1 MDQFFQ
7 TLRKIQKKERNN
19 GTLARV
25 EDTFYQDI
33 HKYLNNLKKSA
44 GADPFSKEYNLI
56 KDTQR
61 VATEICERREHKITD
76 AAVINI
82 HRSYHLFTGEEK
94 FYFSLIDKLK
104 EHRSNIS
111 LDKLTE
117 DKSEDVAENTVKV
130 PSDSVKVVSEVEKP
144 KNDVLTHLEE
154 ISNAEIIKDEKVE
167 PIEKQVQE
175 AKNQQLK
182 NQFSNPIS
190 KPKEKAPRT
199 DGDVYDLINQEEE
212 FVDLESI
219 KTAKESA
226 LVTLLVFDNIDS
238 IIGVDEKIYGPFYP
252 QDIVI
257 MPKINAN
264 IFVKNKK
271 GRIVKA

>member
-1 MDQFFQ
+1 M
-7 TLRKIQKKERNN
+7 
-19 GTLARV
+19 
-25 EDTFYQDI
+25 
-33 HKYLNNLKKSA
+33 
-44 GADPFSKEYNLI
+44 
-56 KDTQR
+56 
-61 VATEICERREHKITD
+61 
-76 AAVINI
+76 
-82 HRSYHLFTGEEK
+82 
-94 FYFSLIDKLK
+94 
-104 EHRSNIS
+104 
-111 LDKLTE
+111 
-117 DKSEDVAENTVKV
+117 
-130 PSDSVKVVSEVEKP
+130 
-144 KNDVLTHLEE
+144 
-154 ISNAEIIKDEKVE
+154 
-167 PIEKQVQE
+167 
-175 AKNQQLK
+175 K